1 MIQQII
7 SSHNLYRFLG
17 MAYISGMCQ
26 SHRRCSIAEDT
37 GLDIALTIAH
47 ELGHKYVETF
57 LISFKAGVYAIK
69 VSLITVGIL
78 HR

>member
-1 MIQQII
+1 
-7 SSHNLYRFLG
+7 

-47 ELGHKYVETF
+47 ELGHKYVETL
-57 LISFKAGVYAIK
+57 LISFKTPLVYTIK
-69 VSLITVGIL
+69 VSVITVGIL
-78 HR
+78 HRKVLKDL